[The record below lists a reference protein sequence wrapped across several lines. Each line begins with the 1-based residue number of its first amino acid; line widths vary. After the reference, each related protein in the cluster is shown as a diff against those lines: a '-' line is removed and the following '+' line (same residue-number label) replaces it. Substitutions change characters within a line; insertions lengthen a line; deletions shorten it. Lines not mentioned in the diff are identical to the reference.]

1 MTPMKKGKKQTKV
14 KAWKP
19 DRAIPKTTF
28 DEYGEDVVT
37 GLSSPYGP
45 TLLGYWQWIDDDT
58 ISWSLT
64 KNSLKKA
71 TEIGAETSGYLELNR
86 REDLGVD
93 FLDMHRSPNSIIPS
107 PDYPG
112 YPVSLRVIDDFF
124 FGLTRQQAPN
134 KLIYQEAGPVA
145 NLFGVFTLLDDINT
159 QVARAYI

>member
-1 MTPMKKGKKQTKV
+1 M
-14 KAWKP
+14 
-19 DRAIPKTTF
+19 
-28 DEYGEDVVT
+28 Y
-37 GLSSPYGP
+37 
-45 TLLGYWQWIDDDT
+45 
-58 ISWSLT
+58 
-64 KNSLKKA
+64 
-71 TEIGAETSGYLELNR
+71 
-86 REDLGVD
+86 
-93 FLDMHRSPNSIIPS
+93 RSPDSIIPS